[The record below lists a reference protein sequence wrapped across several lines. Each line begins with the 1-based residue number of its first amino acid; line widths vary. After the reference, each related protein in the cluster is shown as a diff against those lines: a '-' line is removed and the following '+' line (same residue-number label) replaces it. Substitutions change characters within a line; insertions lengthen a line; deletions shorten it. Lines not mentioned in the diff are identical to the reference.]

1 MKTAE
6 DYGLDIENTI
16 RKICTFFRFEKP
28 NINSCTTNEI
38 IKELCVARLCKS
50 VGLTGK
56 YNYKSEFFEFFS
68 NIMGEA
74 VCEKLSIKTHIAS
87 DELRFVKYERI
98 NLISEI
104 KSKLPFD
111 CLTATMFEY
120 SFAKNAIVL
129 GAMSIP
135 VLPGMLYKITGISTL
150 FAIAPKC
157 SIKPCC
163 DGLL

>member
-1 MKTAE
+1 MKIAE
-6 DYGLDIENTI
+6 DNILDIENTI

-28 NINSCTTNEI
+28 KINSSTTNEI

-50 VGLTGK
+50 VGLTGR

-98 NLISEI
+98 NLIAEI
-104 KSKLPFD
+104 KSYLDNETVEEAFLD
-111 CLTATMFEY
+111 AFELADRY
-120 SFAKNAIVL
+120 KYL
-129 GAMSIP
+129 IP
-135 VLPGMLYKITGISTL
+135 ELKKV
-150 FAIAPKC
+150 
-157 SIKPCC
+157 
-163 DGLL
+163 

>member
-28 NINSCTTNEI
+28 NINSCTRNEI

-87 DELRFVKYERI
+87 DELRLVKYEHI
-98 NLISEI
+98 NLVNEI
-104 KSKLPFD
+104 KSYLDNETVEEAFLD
-111 CLTATMFEY
+111 AFELADRY
-120 SFAKNAIVL
+120 KYL
-129 GAMSIP
+129 IP
-135 VLPGMLYKITGISTL
+135 DLKKSVG
-150 FAIAPKC
+150 
-157 SIKPCC
+157 
-163 DGLL
+163 